1 MIGSPA
7 WVSDA
12 WGAALNGRGG
22 AEEPSCWEWD
32 GQTAGGKLEVQ
43 GLLRSALRSSWEP
56 LSPCSSCGTLALLT
70 MEGWKVP
77 SPVNDFLSAA
87 APPTERDGVSGGWS
101 NGKAAARRDNL
112 PPALLPGAPGNTP
125 SRLATRAV
133 SARPLGLADPS
144 SIPPGLGESPRP
156 DSLSH
161 PCHFSSAAL
170 FPLSAS
176 YTLQRLHRKAWLPL
190 RPLPRPLLGPR
201 CPAGRGCLHNRVPLG
216 PVPESRPTAWVV
228 ECTVRG
234 RALFVIPWFLVFG
247 VEGPRL
253 WAHAPLLSR

>member
-1 MIGSPA
+1 MISCLQLPHPQRETGSLG
-7 WVSDA
+7 V
-12 WGAALNGRGG
+12 GAMGRLPQGG
-22 AEEPSCWEWD
+22 TTSHQPSFL
-32 GQTAGGKLEVQ
+32 GHQAT
-43 GLLRSALRSSWEP
+43 LLAA
-56 LSPCSSCGTLALLT
+56 SPP
-70 MEGWKVP
+70 EQ
-77 SPVNDFLSAA
+77 SP
-87 APPTERDGVSGGWS
+87 
-101 NGKAAARRDNL
+101 
-112 PPALLPGAPGNTP
+112 
-125 SRLATRAV
+125 
-133 SARPLGLADPS
+133 ARPLGLADPS

-228 ECTVRG
+228 ECTVCG